1 MEGYWSD
8 KASSETEGTWK
19 KKFSSKSGRPMTV
32 TCKANISNI
41 KEIMKSDR
49 WYPMCDIAFH
59 FKAFFKRTKDIWQIN
74 IALFDTWPKNGY
86 EYKPL
91 INF

>member
-8 KASSETEGTWK
+8 KASTEIVGTWK
-19 KKFSSKSGRPMTV
+19 KKLPSKFGQSMTV

-59 FKAFFKRTKDIWQIN
+59 FKAFLKRTKDIWQIN
-74 IALFDTWPKNGY
+74 IA
-86 EYKPL
+86 
-91 INF
+91 

>member
-19 KKFSSKSGRPMTV
+19 KIFSSKSGRPMTV

-59 FKAFFKRTKDIWQIN
+59 FKAFFKRTKDI
-74 IALFDTWPKNGY
+74 
-86 EYKPL
+86 
-91 INF
+91 